1 MWVRTTARSLP
12 VRGGG
17 MACKGGAC
25 RGGGTPNGL
34 ASRVSSGDDG
44 TVVQN
49 VKCTVPRYTVY
60 NVQQQTVQFVVKICL
75 ARKSRIFGSHFLTS
89 PMKTT
94 LSTLLSLPVTDV
106 LGGGADLRLL
116 SEYPSAV
123 CLDGSSAGYYFRPG
137 SVASKWLFSLEG
149 GGECVNKEDCA
160 ARAQGDLG
168 SSLAYPATVDLKGLQ
183 TADSTVNPFAGWNQV
198 HIKYCSGDLHMGQQ
212 EVASDGMDG
221 MKFAGHLIVD
231 SVLEELRAKENLGSA
246 DTVIW
251 SG

>member
-1 MWVRTTARSLP
+1 
-12 VRGGG
+12 
-17 MACKGGAC
+17 
-25 RGGGTPNGL
+25 
-34 ASRVSSGDDG
+34 
-44 TVVQN
+44 
-49 VKCTVPRYTVY
+49 
-60 NVQQQTVQFVVKICL
+60 
-75 ARKSRIFGSHFLTS
+75 
-89 PMKTT
+89 MKTT

-251 SG
+251 SGQSAGGMGCFSSLDFVADKLENATVVGVPIGGFYFSNEMVSARPQASAHKSAPVPLNP